1 MLSISHTSLK
11 VSSYYNSF
19 TKTEKKVADF
29 VLENTNDVMYYSI
42 TELAD
47 KASVGESTVLRFS
60 RKLGFSGFQDF
71 KLSVAQDQIQPS
83 NYEDEEVQQH
93 DQMKSVINKV
103 IKKQINSLE
112 GNLQLLDDQS
122 IQKAVNI
129 ILQSKKV
136 TFFGVGSSGITASQA
151 SSSMLRI
158 GINCDYKYDSHF
170 QAMSASLLTAE
181 DCVVGISVSGST
193 KDTIYNVEIAKK
205 AGAKI
210 ICITNNAKSPITKL
224 ADIVLLIS
232 GKENPLEGSSVL
244 SQLAQLSCVDILCT
258 AIKNQRNNKTKVFS
272 ELTAKAL
279 SEKLY

>member
-1 MLSISHTSLK
+1 MMSISHTSLK
-11 VSSYYNSF
+11 INSYYNSF

-71 KLSVAQDQIQPS
+71 KLAVAQDHNQPS
-83 NYEDEEVQQH
+83 NYEDEEIQH
-93 DQMKSVINKV
+93 SDDMKSVINKV

-112 GNLQLLDDQS
+112 GNLQLLDDKS
-122 IQKAVNI
+122 IQKAVDI
-129 ILQSKKV
+129 IVQSRKV
-136 TFFGVGSSGITASQA
+136 TFFGVGSSGITAGQA

-158 GINCDYKYDSHF
+158 GINCDYKQDSHF
-170 QAMSASLLTAE
+170 QAMSASLLTTE
-181 DCVVGISVSGST
+181 DCVIGISVSGST
-193 KDTIYNVEIAKK
+193 KDTIYNLEIAKK

-232 GKENPLEGSSVL
+232 GKENPLEGSSIL

-258 AIKNQRNNKTKVFS
+258 SIKNQGNNKTKTYR